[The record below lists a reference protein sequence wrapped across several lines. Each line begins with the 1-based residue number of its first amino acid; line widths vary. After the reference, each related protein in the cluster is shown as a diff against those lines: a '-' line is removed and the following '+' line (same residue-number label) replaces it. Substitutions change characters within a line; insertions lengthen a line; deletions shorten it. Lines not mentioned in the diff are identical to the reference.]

1 MKESEVRIQDEGKSR
16 LLLELAKRVTDE
28 KKGEDRLSPE
38 CIFPNSIA
46 AISASQRH
54 NPSTSSGNEKRHDD
68 LSPNAE
74 GIEERSGVC
83 LSGAIHESDMDT
95 CASPRK
101 EVSIENAA
109 WLNKEVNSMEE
120 LLSINSRVGTIIIT
134 SNSCNNREIEM
145 LDMSGFVHL
154 KELHVNDD
162 CFENVKEV
170 KLIGLHALQK
180 VVIGMKC
187 FTTHKKDM
195 PRTMNPYRHFY
206 LKDCE
211 RLKELK
217 IGCYSFSDFSVC
229 EIANLPSLEVIE
241 MGVVDK
247 KTYNFKHASLE
258 LKSDGD
264 GMK

>member
-1 MKESEVRIQDEGKSR
+1 MKESVVRIRDEGKSR

-74 GIEERSGVC
+74 GIEERSGVR

-109 WLNKEVNSMEE
+109 WLNKEVKSMEE

-162 CFENVKEV
+162 CFKNVKEV
-170 KLIGLHALQK
+170 KLIKMHALQK

-187 FTTHKKDM
+187 FNFDG
-195 PRTMNPYRHFY
+195 HFY

-258 LKSDGD
+258 LKSDDD